1 MSWGAAGL
9 TGFGSTGGVSGR
21 GLVTSE
27 LDGGLVLGGGPLGM
41 LVGRGGRGRI
51 LGIERFVIG
60 PTITLGGTILGA
72 GAGMYGCFSPPESE
86 TAGALLGG
94 DDGVKIPLDSP
105 MNLGLSSQHDA
116 AWPGS

>member
-1 MSWGAAGL
+1 M
-9 TGFGSTGGVSGR
+9 TGFESTGGVSGR

-27 LDGGLVLGGGPLGM
+27 LDGGLALGGGPLGR

-51 LGIERFVIG
+51 LGIEGFVIG
-60 PTITLGGTILGA
+60 PTITLGGTILVA

-94 DDGVKIPLDSP
+94 DDGVRIPLDSP
-105 MNLGLSSQHDA
+105 MNLGLSSQLEA
-116 AWPGS
+116 P